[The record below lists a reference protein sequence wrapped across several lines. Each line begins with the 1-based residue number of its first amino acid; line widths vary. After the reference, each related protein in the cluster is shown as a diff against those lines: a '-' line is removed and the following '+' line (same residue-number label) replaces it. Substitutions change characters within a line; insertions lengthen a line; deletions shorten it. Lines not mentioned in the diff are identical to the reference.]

1 MNRSILAALL
11 TMSLCACGNSSAD
24 STPPAHQPTAAS
36 GPATLLLSAQGT
48 TGEFLGE
55 PACKIVFQVENR
67 GELMLAVFA
76 TDLVGTDT
84 RTGAALKTVSL
95 PRVGIVGDTLDVGA
109 TSKPWPLNV
118 QGAACEFVDVG
129 FEKLKCAFAGKP
141 CGAIDVSQH
150 GLAGIRA
157 PKP

>member
-1 MNRSILAALL
+1 MKRSIFAALL
-11 TMSLCACGNSSAD
+11 TMLLCACGNSSAD
-24 STPPAHQPTAAS
+24 PAGSESQSSAAT
-36 GPATLLLSAQGT
+36 GPATLRLSAQGT
-48 TGEFLGE
+48 TGEFIGE

-67 GELMLAVFA
+67 GELKLAVFA
-76 TDLVGTDT
+76 TNLVASDT

-141 CGAIDVSQH
+141 CGAIEVSQQ